1 MLDTIIV
8 VAFVT
13 QESNNEGE
21 NKSYSNENHC
31 SEPMLK
37 KRKQK
42 RTIPRCQLVANKIL
56 RYLCAR
62 LYYRILFHPRNG
74 MKKMENVASFA
85 ILPLQRVF
93 FSFSFSFFH
102 K

>member
-31 SEPMLK
+31 SEPM
-37 KRKQK
+37 
-42 RTIPRCQLVANKIL
+42 
-56 RYLCAR
+56 
-62 LYYRILFHPRNG
+62 F
-74 MKKMENVASFA
+74 
-85 ILPLQRVF
+85 
-93 FSFSFSFFH
+93 
-102 K
+102 